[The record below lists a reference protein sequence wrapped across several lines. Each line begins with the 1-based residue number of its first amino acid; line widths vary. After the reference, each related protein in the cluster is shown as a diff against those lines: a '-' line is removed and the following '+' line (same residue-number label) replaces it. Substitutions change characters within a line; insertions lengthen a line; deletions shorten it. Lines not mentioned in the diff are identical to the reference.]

1 MHGCSGLRAALC
13 NRATQYYYINI
24 YIPQQVC
31 NVQGCCINSSHSSA
45 EFQGSKFLQQHSKE
59 NILFSSE
66 MIYFHCRNKL
76 FLLLSGSPSSTM
88 KWTFSLVEMNILSC
102 WNELFPLDEI
112 SSDEINFFSSWNE
125 LLTFK
130 NKLSPADEL
139 WALSCWNELFPAEV
153 NSFPS

>member
-24 YIPQQVC
+24 YIPKQVC

-76 FLLLSGSPSSTM
+76 FLLMKFTLSSAEWIS
-88 KWTFSLVEMNILSC
+88 FFYYEMNIFSC
-102 WNELFPLDEI
+102 WNEHFILLKWTISAGRNLTWQNWLFLQLKWTPYLQ
-112 SSDEINFFSSWNE
+112 
-125 LLTFK
+125 K
-130 NKLSPADEL
+130 
-139 WALSCWNELFPAEV
+139 
-153 NSFPS
+153 